1 MLKLLTMAAS
11 ITFMQVKNLLKQK
24 LVLVNAKLEEL
35 SNKLNELDSTVI
47 VKFLNNRR
55 TIETDKKHN
64 VSAFLKKII
73 CFPLSEQQ

>member
-35 SNKLNELDSTVI
+35 SNKLNELDSIVI
-47 VKFLNNRR
+47 VKFLNNNF
-55 TIETDKKHN
+55 EEL
-64 VSAFLKKII
+64 LKQIKNTM
-73 CFPLSEQQ
+73 CLHF